1 MHNENPALNQIAKIY
16 SALTMAIRLLL
27 RNSTPI
33 PQKAVY
39 PVLLWKDHGPQ
50 GLYIQDYRILA
61 YNIAYLPD
69 TSHQIAAA
77 CELLDLVAHE
87 LAHEYAPNHGFTHEQ
102 WMERYL
108 HLAKGSDIITKKYII
123 EIIRSLILRISIF
136 LN

>member
-50 GLYIQDYRILA
+50 GLYIQDY
-61 YNIAYLPD
+61 PD
-69 TSHQIAAA
+69 FN
-77 CELLDLVAHE
+77 L
-87 LAHEYAPNHGFTHEQ
+87 
-102 WMERYL
+102 
-108 HLAKGSDIITKKYII
+108 
-123 EIIRSLILRISIF
+123 
-136 LN
+136 